1 MMNWANDIVI
11 LAQDEGESG
20 AWRFIFIAILV
31 IMWIVSSVLKK
42 ASERKT
48 QEQAQRRKNELPRQ
62 LSETQQEEQDEPDWE
77 VVAPD
82 ESFEP
87 ASPPLRPEPA
97 PIQLQTIEEV
107 SPPRLPSGQVQ
118 KRSLRDLV
126 KKRGRTRIPDEG
138 LLSSLEVDVG
148 TLEPTGIPAAFL
160 SARAAGTRLHLTNP
174 ETAREAII
182 FHEIFSPPRALR
194 DTPEMW
200 D

>member
-1 MMNWANDIVI
+1 M
-11 LAQDEGESG
+11 
-20 AWRFIFIAILV
+20 RFIFIAILV
-31 IMWIVSSVLKK
+31 IMWIVSVALKK
-42 ASERKT
+42 ASEKKT
-48 QEQAQRRKNELPRQ
+48 QEQAQRRKNELTRQ
-62 LSETQQEEQDEPDWE
+62 LSETQQAEQDESDWE

-87 ASPPLRPEPA
+87 ASPPPVRPEPA
-97 PIQLQTIEEV
+97 PVQLQPVEEF

-138 LLSSLEVDVG
+138 LLPSLEVDVG

-174 ETAREAII
+174 ETARQAII
-182 FHEIFSPPRALR
+182 FHEIFSPPKALR